1 MYRKDDLCPAIEILY
16 RLPLFPLQI
25 IYIFLLVGIQVTVS
39 SQSVAIGNTT
49 TEMSWATIE
58 PFTSTPLKAS
68 RPAKRPRV
76 ELEED
81 TEMGN
86 ISSSATDPYDP
97 ARSVTA
103 ETESSQ
109 VL

>member
-1 MYRKDDLCPAIEILY
+1 MA
-16 RLPLFPLQI
+16 
-25 IYIFLLVGIQVTVS
+25 V
-39 SQSVAIGNTT
+39 GNTT
-49 TEMSWATIE
+49 TEMSWATID
-58 PFTSTPLKAS
+58 PFTSTPLK

-76 ELEED
+76 ELEEY

-86 ISSSATDPYDP
+86 ISSSETDPQDSTYDP

-103 ETESSQ
+103 ETESSH

>member
-1 MYRKDDLCPAIEILY
+1 M
-16 RLPLFPLQI
+16 
-25 IYIFLLVGIQVTVS
+25 S
-39 SQSVAIGNTT
+39 SQSVAVGDTS
-49 TEMSWATIE
+49 TEMSWATID

-76 ELEED
+76 ELEEY

-86 ISSSATDPYDP
+86 ISSSETDPQDSTYDS
-97 ARSVTA
+97 AQSVTA
-103 ETESSQ
+103 ETESSH